1 VPSVVVFILVVVW
14 GVYLGMWLRSRRDRR
29 SMSSISTFN
38 KHLAVLGQT
47 APGSPRYGPAPA
59 RSGLPAAPAAPPIAY
74 APLKPVMTLADAR
87 NRRRQ
92 VLTTLTAVASVTAA
106 MAVIGGG
113 SMVVLHLLADVLL
126 VTYVV
131 LLARTQRVAAERRHK
146 VVYLNRGGHPATLAA
161 MGDTAYLRRSAN

>member
-1 VPSVVVFILVVVW
+1 MVVFILVVVW

-47 APGSPRYGPAPA
+47 APGAARYGPAPLRA
-59 RSGLPAAPAAPPIAY
+59 GVPAAPVAPPIAY
-74 APLKPVMTLADAR
+74 APLKTTMTLEDAR

-92 VLTTLTAVASVTAA
+92 VLTTLTAAASVTAA
-106 MAVIGGG
+106 MAVLGGG
-113 SMVVLHLLADVLL
+113 SMVALHLLVDALL

-131 LLARTQRVAAERRHK
+131 LLVRIQRTAVERRSK
-146 VVYLNRGGHPATLAA
+146 VVYLRQAGHPSTLAA
-161 MGDTAYLRRSAN
+161 VGDTVFLQRSAT